1 MRLGMETEGWNGEV
15 RVRKLWL
22 SGLAGLFLA
31 VGSSPAWAGHPQ
43 ERNGFWIGFGGGYGS
58 ASASAGCEGCS
69 GDRESSGTA
78 FLKLGGTLNKNVLLG
93 GEMNLW
99 IKEEATN
106 TTLYLG
112 AFTGTVTVYPQASG
126 GFFLKG
132 GFGSSYVSSDFQ
144 EGSLTAS
151 IEKWGWAVLVGAG
164 YDIRVG
170 HNISITPCVNYHYG
184 KPGDI
189 NLEGVTVFPGWKQD
203 VVSFEVGIT
212 FH

>member
-1 MRLGMETEGWNGEV
+1 L
-15 RVRKLWL
+15 VRKR
-22 SGLAGLFLA
+22 GLGSLVA
-31 VGSSPAWAGHPQ
+31 VSLLLTSSAAWAGHPQ
-43 ERNGFWIGFGGGYGS
+43 ERQGFWIGFGGGYGS
-58 ASASAGCEGCS
+58 ASASADCDGCS
-69 GDRESSGTA
+69 GGREGAGTA
-78 FLKLGGTLNKNVLLG
+78 FIKLGGTLNKNVLLG
-93 GEMNLW
+93 VEMNLW
-99 IKEEATN
+99 IKEETSN

-132 GFGSSYVSSDFQ
+132 GIGSSYVSSDFE
-144 EGSLTAS
+144 EGSTTTS

-170 HNISITPCVNYHYG
+170 RNVSLTPCINYHYG

-189 NLEGVTVFPGWKQD
+189 TVGGVTAFPNWKQD
-203 VVSFEVGIT
+203 VVSFELGIT

>member
-1 MRLGMETEGWNGEV
+1 MR

-22 SGLAGLFLA
+22 
-31 VGSSPAWAGHPQ
+31 GSLVAASVLLTSTAAWAGHPQ
-43 ERNGFWIGFGGGYGS
+43 ERHGFWIGFGGGYGS
-58 ASASAGCEGCS
+58 ASASADCDSCS
-69 GDRESSGTA
+69 GDREGSGTV

-93 GEMNLW
+93 VETNLW
-99 IKEEATN
+99 IKEETSN

-126 GFFLKG
+126 GFFLKAG
-132 GFGSSYVSSDFQ
+132 AGASYVSSDFQ

-170 HNISITPCVNYHYG
+170 RNISLTPCVNYHYG
-184 KPGDI
+184 KLGDI
-189 NLEGVTVFPGWKQD
+189 NFQGITAFPNWKQD
-203 VVSFEVGIT
+203 VVSFELGLT